1 MDCDQRRRDGGNE
14 NIGEKAAAAAAVQG
28 LRHVTYCLCQ
38 AVVNCAR
45 EMENF
50 FEREGAHGAAGIP
63 YLRVE
68 VDDKVHKLRVRGA
81 EMQRECVTRLLARSK
96 ARC

>member
-1 MDCDQRRRDGGNE
+1 MPHF
-14 NIGEKAAAAAAVQG
+14 AVSHIS
-28 LRHVTYCLCQ
+28 LVWLCCHDDDSIAQ

-50 FEREGAHGAAGIP
+50 FEREGAHGAAAIP

-68 VDDKVHKLRVRGA
+68 VDDK
-81 EMQRECVTRLLARSK
+81 ARRACFGVAISN
-96 ARC
+96 RRI

>member
-1 MDCDQRRRDGGNE
+1 M
-14 NIGEKAAAAAAVQG
+14 
-28 LRHVTYCLCQ
+28 CQ

-68 VDDKVHKLRVRGA
+68 VDDKVRRGCS
-81 EMQRECVTRLLARSK
+81 CVAVMV
-96 ARC
+96 AAAAAGA

>member
-1 MDCDQRRRDGGNE
+1 M
-14 NIGEKAAAAAAVQG
+14 
-28 LRHVTYCLCQ
+28 CQ

-50 FEREGAHGAAGIP
+50 FEKEGAHGAAGIP

-68 VDDKVHKLRVRGA
+68 VDDKVRRGCSGVAVMVRDA
-81 EMQRECVTRLLARSK
+81 LHCSK
-96 ARC
+96 AKS